1 MKILLISGQFAGGLG
16 LFLLAVKL
24 MTDGLKSA
32 GGDAL
37 KDILKRWTR
46 TPAYGLAS
54 GVMITALVQSSSAVT
69 AATIGFV
76 NAGLMNLY
84 QALGVVYGA
93 NVGTTMTGWL
103 VAAVGFQW
111 KVETI
116 ALPLVGIGMLLQL
129 TGAGTRRTAI
139 GEALTGFGL
148 FFIAVDVLKTAFE
161 GLAAAVDLQQW
172 SKGGILE
179 LFIFLGIGFVL
190 TVLTQS
196 SSAAIAITL
205 TAATGGVLSLS
216 SAAAM
221 VIGANV
227 GTTSTA
233 LFATIGATPNAKR
246 VAAAH
251 VVFNAGTGMVAL
263 LIMPG
268 MLWFIGISNQLLG
281 LSQVPAVSLA
291 LFHTL
296 FNVLGIAIMWPL
308 SSRLATFLEQ
318 RFRTAEEDQSRP
330 QYVDKTLTTTP
341 DLSLNALVL
350 EHLRIGTMARQSALD
365 ALTGEAHAINNTLKS
380 KTAINNLTQ
389 FCGDFIAKIQKGNLS
404 ADNVAVISGVLEVS
418 RYYNEIAALATQTTS
433 IHGLSTRITEPALQ
447 EKIQGYL
454 NTASDL
460 IQQSDPVEK
469 TYNVEKSNEIIQL
482 IKNNYHQLKHEL
494 LIAGAGKHIR
504 VGDTS
509 RLLEQISNVRQIV
522 RQIHKAARIL
532 HELYQETAL
541 SDVVVT
547 KQAEAGETTAEAGE
561 LTSGLSEETTG
572 E

>member
-1 MKILLISGQFAGGLG
+1 MKILIISGQFAGGLG

-37 KDILKRWTR
+37 KDILGRWTR
-46 TPAYGLAS
+46 TPAHGLAS
-54 GVMITALVQSSSAVT
+54 GIMITALVQSSSAVT

-76 NAGLMNLY
+76 NAGLMNIY

-116 ALPLVGIGMLLQL
+116 ALPLIGIGMLLQL
-129 TGAGTRRTAI
+129 TGVGTRRAAI

-161 GLAAAVDLQQW
+161 GLAATVDLQQW

-179 LFIFLGIGFVL
+179 LFIFLGIGFIL
-190 TVLTQS
+190 TILTQS

-263 LIMPG
+263 IIMPG
-268 MLWFIGISNQLLG
+268 MLWFIEFSNQMLG

-296 FNVLGIAIMWPL
+296 FNMLGITIMWPL
-308 SSRLATFLEQ
+308 SSRLAMFLEQ
-318 RFRTAEEDQSRP
+318 RFRTAEEDQSKP
-330 QYVDKTLTTTP
+330 KYVDKTLTTTP
-341 DLSLNALVL
+341 SLSLNALVL

-365 ALTGEAHAINNTLKS
+365 AITGGPHAVNNTLGS
-380 KTAINNLTQ
+380 RNAINNLTQ
-389 FCGDFIAKIQKGNLS
+389 ICGEFIAKIQKGNLS

-418 RYYNEIAALATQTTS
+418 RYYNEIVALAAHTTS
-433 IHGLSTRITEPALQ
+433 IHGLTTRITETAVQ

-454 NTASDL
+454 NTSCDL
-460 IQQSDPVEK
+460 IRRSDPVDK
-469 TYNVEKSNEIIQL
+469 TYSVEQSNEIIQL

-494 LIAGAGKHIR
+494 LIAGAGQHIR

-532 HELYQETAL
+532 FELYQQTAL
-541 SDVVVT
+541 PELA
-547 KQAEAGETTAEAGE
+547 AEKASENGEINQTT
-561 LTSGLSEETTG
+561 TSANDKATVE
-572 E
+572 

>member
-24 MTDGLKSA
+24 MTDGLKLA

-37 KDILKRWTR
+37 KDILRRWTR

-54 GVMITALVQSSSAVT
+54 GMMITALVQSSSAVT

-103 VAAVGFQW
+103 VAAVGFNW
-111 KVETI
+111 KVESI
-116 ALPLVGIGMLLQL
+116 ALPLIGIGMLLQL
-129 TGAGTRRTAI
+129 TGGQTRRAAI
-139 GEALTGFGL
+139 GQALTGFGL

-161 GLAAAVDLQQW
+161 GLAGTIDLQQW
-172 SKGGILE
+172 STGGILE
-179 LFIFLGIGFVL
+179 VLIFLGIGFIL

-205 TAATGGVLSLS
+205 TAATGGVLTLS

-251 VVFNAGTGMVAL
+251 VTFNLGTGIVAL
-263 LIMPG
+263 IILPG
-268 MLWFIGISNQLLG
+268 MLWFVGITNQLLG
-281 LSQVPAVSLA
+281 LNQVPAVSLA

-296 FNVLGIAIMWPL
+296 FNILGIAIMWPL
-308 SSRLATFLEQ
+308 STRLAAFLQ
-318 RFRTAEEDQSRP
+318 RRFRTAEEDQSKP
-330 QYVDKTLTTTP
+330 QYVDKTLTSTP
-341 DLSLNALVL
+341 SLSLNALIL
-350 EHLRIGTMARQSALD
+350 EHERIGTMARQSALD
-365 ALTGEAHAINNTLKS
+365 ALAGGPHAVSNTLKNKS
-380 KTAINNLTQ
+380 AIANLTQ
-389 FCGDFIAKIQKGNLS
+389 FCGEFIAKMQRDNLS
-404 ADNVAVISGVLEVS
+404 ADNVAVISGVLSIS
-418 RYYNEIAALATQTTS
+418 RYYNEIAELAAHSAS
-433 IHGLSTRITEPALQ
+433 IHGQMMRITEPGLN
-447 EKIQGYL
+447 EKIQVYL
-454 NTASDL
+454 DNASNW
-460 IQQSDPVEK
+460 IKQSDPLWESYSEEHSK
-469 TYNVEKSNEIIQL
+469 DIIKR
-482 IKNNYHQLKHEL
+482 IKHNYTQLKQEL
-494 LIAGAGKHIR
+494 LVAGAAQHIS
-504 VGDTS
+504 VSDAS

-522 RQIHKAARIL
+522 RQSHKASRIL
-532 HELYQETAL
+532 YSLYPKTAL
-541 SDVVVT
+541 SDVTIETPADTADPDRPITAVVE
-547 KQAEAGETTAEAGE
+547 KTA
-561 LTSGLSEETTG
+561 SES
-572 E
+572 

>member
-32 GGDAL
+32 SGDAL
-37 KDILKRWTR
+37 KDILALWTR
-46 TPAYGLAS
+46 TPAHGLAS

-116 ALPLVGIGMLLQL
+116 ALPLIGVGMLLQL
-129 TGAGTRRTAI
+129 TGGGTRRAAI

-161 GLAAAVDLQQW
+161 GLAATVDLQQW
-172 SKGGILE
+172 SKGGIVE
-179 LFIFLGIGFVL
+179 VFIFLGIGFIL
-190 TVLTQS
+190 TILTQS

-205 TAATGGVLSLS
+205 TAATGGVLTLP

-251 VVFNAGTGMVAL
+251 VVFNAGTGLVAL
-263 LIMPG
+263 IIMPG

-296 FNVLGIAIMWPL
+296 FNVLGIAIMSPL
-308 SSRLATFLEQ
+308 SSHLATFLQQ
-318 RFRTAEEDQSRP
+318 RFRTAEEDQSTP

-350 EHLRIGTMARQSALD
+350 EHLRIGTMARQSALN
-365 ALTGEAHAINNTLKS
+365 ALTGKSHAINETQRN

-389 FCGDFIAKIQKGNLS
+389 FCGEFIAKMQKGNLS
-404 ADNVAVISGVLEVS
+404 TDNVAVISGVLEVS
-418 RYYNEIAALATQTTS
+418 RYYNEVAALATHTTS
-433 IHGLSTRITEPALQ
+433 IHGLTIRIQETALH
-447 EKIQGYL
+447 EKMQIYL
-454 NTASDL
+454 ENASNW
-460 IQQSDPVEK
+460 IQQADPLGEAYSVEQ
-469 TYNVEKSNEIIQL
+469 SNDIIQR
-482 IKNNYHQLKHEL
+482 IKNNYHQIKQEL
-494 LIAGAGKHIR
+494 LAAGAEQHIR

-509 RLLEQISNVRQIV
+509 RLLEHISNVRQIV
-522 RQIHKAARIL
+522 RQGHKAARIL
-532 HELYQETAL
+532 YSLYQKTAL
-541 SDVVVT
+541 NNVT
-547 KQAEAGETTAEAGE
+547 TNKQDESREGDQLTADLSNKTTEG
-561 LTSGLSEETTG
+561 
-572 E
+572 

>member
-24 MTDGLKSA
+24 MTDGLKLA
-32 GGDAL
+32 GGEAL
-37 KDILKRWTR
+37 KDILGRWTR
-46 TPAYGLAS
+46 TPAHGLAS
-54 GVMITALVQSSSAVT
+54 GIMITALVQSSSAVT

-116 ALPLVGIGMLLQL
+116 ALPLIGIGMLLQL
-129 TGAGTRRTAI
+129 TAAGTRRAAI

-161 GLAAAVDLQQW
+161 SLSTTVDLQQW
-172 SKGGILE
+172 SRGGILE
-179 LFIFLGIGFVL
+179 VFIFLGVGFIL
-190 TVLTQS
+190 TILTQS

-205 TAATGGVLSLS
+205 TAATGGVLTLP

-251 VVFNAGTGMVAL
+251 VAFNVGTGIVAL
-263 LIMPG
+263 IIMPA
-268 MLWFIGISNQLLG
+268 MLWFIAISNQLLG

-296 FNVLGIAIMWPL
+296 FNVLGIVIMLPL
-308 SSRLATFLEQ
+308 SSRLASFLER
-318 RFRTAEEDQSRP
+318 RFCTAEEDQSKP

-341 DLSLNALVL
+341 GLSLNALVL
-350 EHLRIGTMARQSALD
+350 EHLRIGSMARKSALD
-365 ALTGEAHAINNTLKS
+365 ALTGDAHAINETLKS
-380 KTAINNLTQ
+380 KSAINNLTQ
-389 FCGDFIAKIQKGNLS
+389 FCGEFIAKIQKGNLS

-418 RYYNEIAALATQTTS
+418 RYYNEIAALATHSTS
-433 IHGLSTRITEPALQ
+433 VHGLTTRIKDTALHEQ
-447 EKIQGYL
+447 IQVYL
-454 NTASDL
+454 DNACKL
-460 IQQSDPVEK
+460 IKQSDPLGEAYSIEQSK
-469 TYNVEKSNEIIQL
+469 EIIQL
-482 IKNNYHQLKHEL
+482 IKNNYNQLKHEL
-494 LIAGAGKHIR
+494 LAAGAEQQVQ
-504 VGDTS
+504 VGDTN

-532 HELYQETAL
+532 YTLYQQTAL
-541 SDVVVT
+541 SEVT
-547 KQAEAGETTAEAGE
+547 VEKREETGKVEPEPAPTSDKTTAE
-561 LTSGLSEETTG
+561 
-572 E
+572 